1 VEFAVSLDAPE
12 ALACDALGV
21 GIVADGTAL
30 EGAAARV
37 DKALGGL
44 LSAMLAEEKFD
55 AKLGSTL
62 LLHTHGRIPARKII
76 AAGLG
81 PKNALTLDHLRRA
94 AAVVVRQAARVHA
107 AHVGI
112 APALV
117 GSLTPEVATQ
127 ARVEGAI
134 LGAYRFLRYKR
145 DDAGHVARV
154 TLLAADPAQQ
164 KLMEAAV
171 ARGRLFADA
180 TVFARDLVNEPPNH
194 LPPVRLAEIATE
206 AAHKSGLKCSV
217 LDVDAMKAL
226 GMEALLAIGMGSDQ
240 PPRLIVLEYSPARA
254 RKTIA
259 LVGKGVCYDSGGL
272 NLKTQDLAW
281 MKSDM
286 AGGAAVL
293 ATLQALPALRAPV
306 RVLGV
311 VAAVENLPSGHAV
324 KPGDIVR
331 AMNGKT
337 IEINNTDAEGRVI
350 LADAL
355 AYAAQQRPDE
365 IIDLATLTGS
375 AMVALGYLAAAVM
388 GNDPPLIQRLLGAAQ
403 QAGERL
409 WELPL
414 YEEFLDNMRSPIAD
428 LRNSGSRYGGAQK
441 GGIFMREFVD
451 GRPWAHLDIAPTAFL
466 EKEEGTSPYL
476 PSGATGYGVR
486 TLLTYLAGS
495 ADSHPTN

>member
-21 GIVADGTAL
+21 GIAADSPAL
-30 EGAAARV
+30 DGAAARV

-44 LSAMLAEEKFD
+44 LSTVLAEEKFD
-55 AKLGSTL
+55 GKLGSTL
-62 LLHTHGRIPARKII
+62 VVHTHGRIPARKII
-76 AAGLG
+76 AVGLG
-81 PKNALTLDHLRRA
+81 SKSSLSLDHVRRA
-94 AAVVVRQAARVHA
+94 AATVVRQAARVHA
-107 AHVGI
+107 ARVGI
-112 APALV
+112 APALIP
-117 GSLTPEVATQ
+117 SLGPEEATQ

-145 DDAGHVARV
+145 DEVGHVAHV

-164 KLMEAAV
+164 KLMEAGV
-171 ARGRLFADA
+171 SRGRLFADA

-206 AAHKSGLKCSV
+206 TARKVGLKCSV
-217 LDVDAMKAL
+217 LDVNAMKAL
-226 GMEALLAIGMGSDQ
+226 GMEALLAIGLGSDQ
-240 PPRLIVLEYSPARA
+240 PPRLIVVEYSPAKA
-254 RKTIA
+254 RQTIA
-259 LVGKGVCYDSGGL
+259 LVGKGVCYDSGGI
-272 NLKTQDLAW
+272 NLKTQDLEW

-293 ATLQALPALRAPV
+293 ATLQALPALGAPV

-337 IEINNTDAEGRVI
+337 VEINNTDAEGRVI

-375 AMVALGYLAAAVM
+375 ALVAFGYLAAAVM
-388 GNDPPLIQRLLGAAQ
+388 GNDPPLIQRLLAAAQ

-428 LRNSGSRYGGAQK
+428 LRNSGSRFGGAQK
-441 GGIFMREFVD
+441 GAIFMREFVD

-466 EKEEGTSPYL
+466 DKEEGTNPYV
-476 PSGATGYGVR
+476 PTGGTGYGVR
-486 TLLTYLAGS
+486 TLLTYLAGTS
-495 ADSHPTN
+495 NTM